1 MTPAGQQMQGPTS
14 LCTTTIQGQKSKGL
28 PKRVYVAKGTN
39 TRHEAQHTPAPQ
51 ESTRMPPRS
60 SQNIS
65 CCPHSLEG
73 STLTIMSI
81 HKTCVPSHLTQH
93 DPPLKL
99 TQTHTYHEHFGVQ
112 THTQLGFMCTNPHTT
127 WLQPQDSSYG
137 HSRGWTLYQKSRAH
151 QPRWYF
157 PSVQVEAALLLHT
170 EEPPFRDDLEP
181 S

>member
-112 THTQLGFMCTNPHTT
+112 THTQLGCNHRTVRMGTPEAGHFTKSQGHTNQDGIS
-127 WLQPQDSSYG
+127 LQYRWRQLCCS
-137 HSRGWTLYQKSRAH
+137 TQKSH
-151 QPRWYF
+151 HLGMIKN
-157 PSVQVEAALLLHT
+157 QVNGGVGL
-170 EEPPFRDDLEP
+170 RV
-181 S
+181 